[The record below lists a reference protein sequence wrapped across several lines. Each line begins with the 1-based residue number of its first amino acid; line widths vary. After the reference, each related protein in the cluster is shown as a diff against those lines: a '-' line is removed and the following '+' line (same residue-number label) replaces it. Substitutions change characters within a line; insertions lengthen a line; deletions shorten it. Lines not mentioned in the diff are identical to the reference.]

1 MICIVVCVCK
11 VCVSP
16 HDDAKY
22 YVPTVPV
29 WQQCLCTVYVLVST
43 NWFRSCSSV
52 PLLPAKSWIFCI
64 FKHPESPGK
73 WVWSLWVL
81 EIKAW
86 CLENSRNLLAVRIK
100 DHAVMH
106 VRMRAHWNNDSE
118 YRNTRQTVSFQ
129 PVMAIPQWVVLWD
142 CIYSVSNCCLS
153 LYLNSYFIFKHC
165 LVEWWGAGMVIYL
178 QRCADVHI
186 SQSLPLPLTVSCIS
200 KILTGFTFLV
210 LAYPGSPGQRAV
222 KRVCVSG
229 YSKML

>member
-1 MICIVVCVCK
+1 MMMQSIM
-11 VCVSP
+11 SLLFLF
-16 HDDAKY
+16 D
-22 YVPTVPV
+22 
-29 WQQCLCTVYVLVST
+29 
-43 NWFRSCSSV
+43 SSV
-52 PLLPAKSWIFCI
+52 CAQCTCLYRPTGFGVAAVFPCCPQSPGFFCI

-106 VRMRAHWNNDSE
+106 VRTLAHWNSDSE

-129 PVMAIPQWVVLWD
+129 PVMTIPQWVVLWD

-153 LYLNSYFIFKHC
+153 LYLNSCFIFKHC
-165 LVEWWGAGMVIYL
+165 LVDWWGAGMVIYL

-186 SQSLPLPLTVSCIS
+186 AQSMPLPLTVSCIS

-229 YSKML
+229 YAKML